1 MGFIFRNFWKKMF
14 YLFLFGTVSSVLL
27 VLGVYIHFSKDLPDF
42 SGLED
47 YRPLQITKV
56 YAENGTLI
64 DEFAKE
70 KRIYT
75 PISEIPKEVIAA
87 FLAAED
93 TSFYTHGGFDVKGI
107 VRAMLVN
114 IMTNRL
120 QGAST
125 ITQQVA
131 KTFLLSS
138 ERTYTRKVKELIL
151 ARRIES
157 HFTKNQILELYLNQ
171 IYLGNGTYGVAA
183 AAKGYFGKRLD
194 ELAIDE
200 RAMLAGLPK
209 APSSYNPYRRYERA
223 MSRRNIVLMRMLDE
237 NVISQEEY
245 EIYKSKDLELASRSG
260 SNFPVGGFYREA
272 VRRQIEDDFGSEAL
286 YEKGYSVFTTLDPV
300 LQKAA
305 EDAAVR
311 GAVDYHKRHGYGG
324 PYQQMEEFEAEA
336 ADTLIMKYEERYKDY
351 QAFGTFAVV
360 TSVSDTVAELYLGDG
375 DIGFLPF
382 KGLDWA
388 KEVITHNKDGKL
400 LEKPKLGPKPQS
412 LIEIV
417 AVGDLIAVK
426 ANGPEGTYALSFM
439 PKVQVALVAIDPLS
453 GAVRALVGGFGDTK
467 GFNRAL
473 QGKRQVGSSFKPF
486 VYSYALMEGYTP
498 ATTVLDAPVVVREG
512 EFGKAWKPQ
521 NYNKHF
527 YGDTPLRV
535 GLEKSRNL
543 MTIRLAQDLG
553 IRRIIRYA
561 KSFGLDG
568 EFQPD
573 LSTALGSGNVTLIS
587 LTSAYASFVNGGKVV
602 QPYMIER
609 VMSGLG
615 QTLQSH
621 DSLCRSCSDVLN
633 IPEPFYED
641 KQIMPETVA
650 YQTANMLR
658 GVVERG
664 TARRASKLPGFIGG
678 KTGTTNDYIDAWFMG
693 FSPELTVGVW
703 IGFDNPV
710 SLGHAE
716 GGSRAAL
723 PIWVDFMGQ
732 ALTHVERREMVVP
745 NGISFVRI
753 DADTGERPTPLSKRT
768 LIEAFVPGTEPELK
782 TIPNTFGETSEPN
795 EDFEDLGIY

>member
-42 SGLED
+42 TGLED

-56 YAENGTLI
+56 YAEDGTLI

-75 PISEIPKEVIAA
+75 PISEIPKDVIAA
-87 FLAAED
+87 YLAAED
-93 TSFYTHGGFDVKGI
+93 TSFYTHGGFDIKGI

-114 IMTNRL
+114 IMTNKL

-138 ERTYTRKVKELIL
+138 ERTYTRKIKELIL

-194 ELAIDE
+194 ELDIGE

-223 MSRRNIVLMRMLDE
+223 ISRRNVVLMRMLDE
-237 NVISQEEY
+237 NVITQEEY
-245 EIYKSKDLELASRSG
+245 ETVKASDLNLAPRAG
-260 SNFPVGGFYREA
+260 SSFPVGGFYREA
-272 VRRQIEDDFGSEAL
+272 VRRQVEDDFGTDAL

-305 EDAAVR
+305 EDAAMR
-311 GAVDYHKRHGYGG
+311 GAVDYHKRHGYQG
-324 PYQQMEEFEAEA
+324 PYQQMEEFEEEA
-336 ADTLIMKYEERYKDY
+336 ADALIMKYEEKYKEY

-360 TSVSDTVAELYLGDG
+360 TSVSDSVVELYLGDG
-375 DIGFLPF
+375 DIGFMPF
-382 KGLDWA
+382 KDVEWA
-388 KEVITHNKDGKL
+388 KEVTTMDENGEL
-400 LEKPKLGPKPQS
+400 LEKPKLGAEPKS
-412 LIEIV
+412 FAEFMT
-417 AVGDLIAVK
+417 VGDLIAVK
-426 ANGPEGTYALSFM
+426 PSGPEGTYALSFM
-439 PKVQVALVAIDPLS
+439 PKVQVALVAIDPLT
-453 GAVRALVGGFGDTK
+453 GAIRALVGGFGDTK

-486 VYSYALMEGYTP
+486 VYGYALMNGYTP

-521 NYNKHF
+521 NYNKRF

-553 IRRIIRYA
+553 IRRIIRFA
-561 KSFGLDG
+561 ESFGLDG
-568 EFQPD
+568 DFQPD
-573 LSTALGSGNVTLIS
+573 LSTALGSGNVSLAS
-587 LTSAYASFVNGGKVV
+587 LTSAYASFVNGGFIVK
-602 QPYMIER
+602 PYMVER
-609 VMSGLG
+609 VMSGHG

-621 DSLCRSCSDVLN
+621 DSLCRNCSDVTD
-633 IPEPFYED
+633 IPEPFHE
-641 KQIMPETVA
+641 KVQVMPATAA

-664 TARRASKLPGFIGG
+664 TARRAKKLPGFVGG

-693 FSPELTVGVW
+693 FSPELAVGVW

-710 SLGHAE
+710 TLGHGE
-716 GGSRAAL
+716 SGSRAAL

-745 NGISFVRI
+745 KGISFVRI
-753 DADTGERPTPLSKRT
+753 DADTGERPTALSERT
-768 LIEAFVPGTEPELK
+768 IMEAFVPGTEPELK
-782 TIPNTFGETSEPN
+782 TIPNTFGGTAEPV